1 MKKRTRATR
10 ETSDSDEEQPAF
22 LDKLAT
28 EETVIIFIP
37 NYNLI
42 FFLFFCHLL
51 FKRYRLNLNFS
62 NFLKETIIV

>member
-42 FFLFFCHLL
+42 FFLFFVT
-51 FKRYRLNLNFS
+51 FS
-62 NFLKETIIV
+62 LKDTG